1 LIKRTYISKNG
12 NLLALV
18 VLLML
23 LPFVG
28 KAQQDPVFTQYLN
41 NVLTVQPAYA
51 GSQGTL
57 NVTAL
62 SRQQWVGFDGAP
74 STNTLTVQ
82 APLNSYN
89 VGLGVSIM
97 NDSWGPVKQNGIYFD
112 YAYRVRANRYRS
124 RQYISFGLEAGFNL
138 YEARL
143 TGLQINDPNDPV
155 FAQDINYKFLP
166 NFGVGVMWH
175 GDRFFLGISVPKILR
190 NNIQKETTD
199 LSQKEVLHFYLMG
212 AQVFNVS
219 RYGTLK
225 FKPSFL
231 VRYAENSPISADVSA
246 QFLLS
251 DKVWVGATYRYQ
263 NSFGGLLQFYI
274 NPQLKIGY
282 AYDMTTMSEAHY
294 NAGTHEFMVSYDFDL
309 GRRRRRMGP
318 RYF

>member
-1 LIKRTYISKNG
+1 MTKRTNILKWT
-12 NLLALV
+12 NLLGVFV
-18 VLLML
+18 VLML

-74 STNTLTVQ
+74 STNTVTVQ

-89 VGLGVSIM
+89 VGLGVSIF

-112 YAYRVRANRYRS
+112 YAYRVRANRYRR

-138 YEARL
+138 YEAKL
-143 TGLQINDPNDPV
+143 TDLRINDPNDPL
-155 FAQDINYKFLP
+155 FAQNINYKFLP

-175 GDRFFLGISVPKILR
+175 GDRFFLGISVPKILK
-190 NNIQKETTD
+190 NSIQKETTN
-199 LSQKEVLHFYLMG
+199 LSQTEVLHFYLMG

-246 QFLLS
+246 QFLIS
-251 DKVWVGATYRYQ
+251 EKVWIGATYRYQ
-263 NSFGGLLQFYI
+263 NSFGGLMQFYVT
-274 NPQLKIGY
+274 PQLKIGY

-294 NAGTHEFMVSYDFDL
+294 NAGTHEFMVSYDFNI